1 MFSTKNDFDPQGL
14 HYTPVLPHPNL
25 AVIDAIREL
34 MREMGAAYAR
44 IHLGL
49 CGWSDWEPSSLLVHA
64 LLILDTPIS
73 AGYFECLTDSA
84 HSECTRRC
92 RGWSAGLCHPAPKNA
107 LDTALHPS
115 HRWFV
120 LSAGRICTGVFVRA
134 LDGHRPHNPL
144 CHPHRLRPLLLL
156 F

>member
-84 HSECTRRC
+84 HSEAAAFVGRHPRWQSLSM
-92 RGWSAGLCHPAPKNA
+92 RGMAYNPFAQVGQGA
-107 LDTALHPS
+107 LGSL
-115 HRWFV
+115 
-120 LSAGRICTGVFVRA
+120 
-134 LDGHRPHNPL
+134 
-144 CHPHRLRPLLLL
+144 
-156 F
+156 

>member
-84 HSECTRRC
+84 HSEAAAFVGRHPRLVLRAALTFRVEIHHLASAVPIGSKCTTSLL
-92 RGWSAGLCHPAPKNA
+92 WIHILFPASMLSPTSAC
-107 LDTALHPS
+107 S
-115 HRWFV
+115 
-120 LSAGRICTGVFVRA
+120 
-134 LDGHRPHNPL
+134 
-144 CHPHRLRPLLLL
+144 
-156 F
+156 